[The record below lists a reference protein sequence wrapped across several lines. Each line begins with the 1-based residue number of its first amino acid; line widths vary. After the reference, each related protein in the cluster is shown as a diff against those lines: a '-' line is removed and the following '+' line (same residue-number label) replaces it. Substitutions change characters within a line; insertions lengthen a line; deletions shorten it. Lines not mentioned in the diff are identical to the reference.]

1 MVSNYRIVILKSALK
16 DKDKIKEI
24 PALKNNVDKLIE
36 VLKTEPIKNPPP
48 YEKLSGNYKELYSR
62 RINRQH
68 RLVYKVKKEDKVVII
83 ISMWSHYEF

>member
-36 VLKTEPIKNPPP
+36 VLKTDPFKIHRHMKN
-48 YEKLSGNYKELYSR
+48 SA
-62 RINRQH
+62 
-68 RLVYKVKKEDKVVII
+68 VITKSFI
-83 ISMWSHYEF
+83 PGG